1 MYADVYCSFSYM
13 YIVAFDIFANYI
25 FFKTRLGLTVFRYLG
40 YTTIFCIDGLC
51 VCVGMGGWGGGI
63 FL

>member
-1 MYADVYCSFSYM
+1 M

-51 VCVGMGGWGGGI
+51 VCGGMGGGYF